1 MYVGAAGLGMG
12 FADRLIF
19 VPPPPSYGGD
29 LDGLVRLESAE
40 GDTIA
45 ARFVEAPGSQVVIL
59 FAHGNA
65 EDMGHGRVHAAGYA
79 DLGASILTFDY
90 PGYGLSSGRPSEE
103 GAYAAVDAA
112 YEHLT
117 QERGFPPEAI
127 IAHGRSLGGGV
138 VVDLASRRRVGG
150 LVMESSFV
158 SAYRVMTRWPLVP
171 VDQFANLSKLGSVDA
186 PVLVIHGGRDRV
198 VAPWHGRRLFEAVP
212 EPRRDSLWVEEAGHN
227 DLEAVAGAAYW
238 RTLARFA
245 AAVAASGS

>member
-158 SAYRVMTRWPLVP
+158 SAYRGGP
-171 VDQFANLSKLGSVDA
+171 VRESEQARL
-186 PVLVIHGGRDRV
+186 
-198 VAPWHGRRLFEAVP
+198 RRRARARH
-212 EPRRDSLWVEEAGHN
+212 PRRSGSGGGALARPASVRGRP
-227 DLEAVAGAAYW
+227 GAAP
-238 RTLARFA
+238 
-245 AAVAASGS
+245 